1 MSVKMLQICLIGRI
15 SVIQAI
21 QVQMQLYWSPN
32 VKEQRTDLGK
42 NALAYLVSNTHFICF
57 ISHRAEIIPS

>member
-1 MSVKMLQICLIGRI
+1 MLVSVKMLQICLIGRI

-42 NALAYLVSNTHFICF
+42 MH
-57 ISHRAEIIPS
+57 